1 MGGGSKQPSN
11 TTSVTTTEPPAWAR
25 PYLQDL
31 ADRARAG
38 TVDRPYQAFP
48 GQRIANLNTIQQ
60 QGLNSMYARAASG
73 SPLNAT
79 AKNTNLATVRGDYL
93 NYRDPALNQ
102 VASGDRLSYR
112 DPYLQQS
119 AEGQYLNRQD
129 PYLKETAS
137 GRYLNVGSNPYWQ
150 AMSRDI
156 ANAYATGV
164 AAQTDAA
171 FSGGRNYGGSAYNEV
186 VQRNQKGLADS
197 LGNLAGQIYQG
208 ERGMQES
215 ARSQLAQQ
223 YAQERAN
230 QLSAQNILY
239 GGYQQERANQIGAM
253 NQLYG
258 GYQQERGNQLSA
270 MQFAPQLAETD
281 YADIDRALSVGDI
294 LRENEQDI
302 INARYEDWFNA
313 QEYPREMLDLY
324 SVLLNRAM
332 GGGSQSTVRQ
342 PNLYRPNRTAGAL
355 GGAMAGYSM
364 GNSLSGGSGYGQGIG
379 AALGGLLGAFG

>member
-31 ADRARAG
+31 ANRARAG

-60 QGLNSMYARAASG
+60 QGLNSMYARATSG
-73 SPLNAT
+73 SPLNKT
-79 AKNTNLATVRGDYL
+79 AQSTVLDYMRGNAPQAITD
-93 NYRDPALNQ
+93 
-102 VASGDRLSYR
+102 
-112 DPYLQQS
+112 
-119 AEGQYLNRQD
+119 
-129 PYLKETAS
+129 TAS
-137 GRYLNVGSNPYWQ
+137 GKYLDIGTNPQWQ
-150 AMSRDI
+150 ALSRDI
-156 ANAYATGV
+156 ANAYATGT

-186 VQRNQKGLADS
+186 VGRNQKAFSDS
-197 LGNLAGQIYQG
+197 LGNLAGQLYG
-208 ERGMQES
+208 TERQ
-215 ARSQLAQQ
+215 
-223 YAQERAN
+223 N
-230 QLSAQNILY
+230 QLSA
-239 GGYQQERANQIGAM
+239 ANQIANLQMGA
-253 NQLYG
+253 
-258 GYQQERGNQLSA
+258 A
-270 MQFAPQLAETD
+270 QFAPTLAEAD

-302 INARYEDWFNA
+302 INAQYEDWFNA

-355 GGAMAGYSM
+355 GGALAGAAA
-364 GNSLSGGSGYGQGIG
+364 GGGLSGGSGYGQGIG
-379 AALGGLLGAFG
+379 AVLGGLLGAYG

>member
-38 TVDRPYQAFP
+38 TVARPYQAFP

-60 QGLNSMYARAASG
+60 QGLNSMYARAKTG
-73 SPLNAT
+73 SPLNRT
-79 AKNTNLATVRGDYL
+79 AQDRTLATLRGDYL
-93 NYRDPALNQ
+93 NRK
-102 VASGDRLSYR
+102 
-112 DPYLQQS
+112 DPYLT
-119 AEGQYLNRQD
+119 
-129 PYLKETAS
+129 ETAS
-137 GRYLNVGSNPYWQ
+137 GKFLDVGTNPYWQ

-156 ANAYATGV
+156 ANAYATGT

-186 VQRNQKGLADS
+186 VGRNQKA
-197 LGNLAGQIYQG
+197 LGEALGTVAGQIYQG
-208 ERGMQES
+208 ERGMMEQ
-215 ARSQLAQQ
+215 ARAALNQNYL
-223 YAQERAN
+223 QERA
-230 QLSAQNILY
+230 
-239 GGYQQERANQIGAM
+239 
-253 NQLYG
+253 
-258 GYQQERGNQLSA
+258 NQLSA

-342 PNLYRPNRTAGAL
+342 PNLYRPNRTANAVAGSTV
-355 GGAMAGYSM
+355 GGLAGY
-364 GNSLSGGSGYGQGIG
+364 GIGQGFGGSGGTYGGAIG
-379 AALGGLLGAFG
+379 AGIGGLLGAFG

>member
-31 ADRARAG
+31 ANRARAG

-48 GQRIANLNTIQQ
+48 GQRIANLNQIQQ
-60 QGLNSMYARAASG
+60 QGLNSMYARATSG
-73 SPLNAT
+73 SPLNKT
-79 AKNTNLATVRGDYL
+79 AQSTVLDYMRGNAPQAITD
-93 NYRDPALNQ
+93 
-102 VASGDRLSYR
+102 
-112 DPYLQQS
+112 
-119 AEGQYLNRQD
+119 
-129 PYLKETAS
+129 TAS
-137 GRYLNVGSNPYWQ
+137 GKYLDIGTNPQWQ
-150 AMSRDI
+150 ALSRDI
-156 ANAYATGV
+156 ANAYATGT

-186 VQRNQKGLADS
+186 VGRNQKAFSDS
-197 LGNLAGQIYQG
+197 LGNLAGQLYG
-208 ERGMQES
+208 TERQ
-215 ARSQLAQQ
+215 
-223 YAQERAN
+223 N
-230 QLSAQNILY
+230 QLSA
-239 GGYQQERANQIGAM
+239 ANQIADLQMGA
-253 NQLYG
+253 
-258 GYQQERGNQLSA
+258 A
-270 MQFAPQLAETD
+270 QFAPTLAEAD

-302 INARYEDWFNA
+302 INAQYEDWFNA

-355 GGAMAGYSM
+355 GGALAGAAA
-364 GNSLSGGSGYGQGIG
+364 GGGLSGGSGYGQGIG
-379 AALGGLLGAFG
+379 AVLGGLLGAYG

>member
-31 ADRARAG
+31 ANRARAG

-48 GQRIANLNTIQQ
+48 GQRIANLNQIQQ
-60 QGLNSMYARAASG
+60 QGLNSMYARATSG

-79 AKNTNLATVRGDYL
+79 AKNMNLATVRGDYL
-93 NYRDPALNQ
+93 K
-102 VASGDRLSYR
+102 YR

-119 AEGQYLNRQD
+119 AAGQYLNRQD

-230 QLSAQNILY
+230 QLAAQNILFD
-239 GGYQQERANQIGAM
+239 GYQQERS
-253 NQLYG
+253 
-258 GYQQERGNQLSA
+258 NQLSA

-302 INARYEDWFNA
+302 INAQYEDWFNA

-355 GGAMAGYSM
+355 GGAMAGYSI

-379 AALGGLLGAFG
+379 AALGGLLGAYG

>member
-31 ADRARAG
+31 ATRARVG

-48 GQRIANLNTIQQ
+48 GQRIANLNQIQQ
-60 QGLNSMYARAASG
+60 QGLNSMYARAKTG
-73 SPLNAT
+73 SPLNKT
-79 AKNTNLATVRGDYL
+79 AQSTVLDYMRGNAPQAITD
-93 NYRDPALNQ
+93 
-102 VASGDRLSYR
+102 
-112 DPYLQQS
+112 
-119 AEGQYLNRQD
+119 
-129 PYLKETAS
+129 TAS
-137 GRYLNVGSNPYWQ
+137 GKYLDIGTNPQWQ
-150 AMSRDI
+150 ALSRDI
-156 ANAYATGV
+156 ANAYATGT

-186 VQRNQKGLADS
+186 VGRNQKAFSDS
-197 LGNLAGQIYQG
+197 LGNLAGQLYG
-208 ERGMQES
+208 TERQ
-215 ARSQLAQQ
+215 
-223 YAQERAN
+223 N
-230 QLSAQNILY
+230 QLSA
-239 GGYQQERANQIGAM
+239 ANQIADLQMGA
-253 NQLYG
+253 
-258 GYQQERGNQLSA
+258 A
-270 MQFAPQLAETD
+270 QFAPTLAEAD

-355 GGAMAGYSM
+355 GGALAGAAV
-364 GNSLSGGSGYGQGIG
+364 GGGLSGGSGYGQGIG
-379 AALGGLLGAFG
+379 AALGGLLGAYG

>member
-31 ADRARAG
+31 ANRARAG

-48 GQRIANLNTIQQ
+48 GQRIANLNQIQQ
-60 QGLNSMYARAASG
+60 QGLNSMYARATSG
-73 SPLNAT
+73 SPLNKT
-79 AKNTNLATVRGDYL
+79 AQSTVLDYMRGNAPQAITD
-93 NYRDPALNQ
+93 
-102 VASGDRLSYR
+102 
-112 DPYLQQS
+112 
-119 AEGQYLNRQD
+119 
-129 PYLKETAS
+129 TAS
-137 GRYLNVGSNPYWQ
+137 GKYLDIGTNPQWQ
-150 AMSRDI
+150 ALSRDI
-156 ANAYATGV
+156 ANAYATGT

-186 VQRNQKGLADS
+186 VGRNQKAFSDS
-197 LGNLAGQIYQG
+197 LGNLAGQLYG
-208 ERGMQES
+208 TERQ
-215 ARSQLAQQ
+215 
-223 YAQERAN
+223 N
-230 QLSAQNILY
+230 QLSA
-239 GGYQQERANQIGAM
+239 ANQIANLQMGA
-253 NQLYG
+253 
-258 GYQQERGNQLSA
+258 A
-270 MQFAPQLAETD
+270 QFAPTLAEAD

-355 GGAMAGYSM
+355 GGALAGAAA
-364 GNSLSGGSGYGQGIG
+364 GGGLSGGSGYGQGIG
-379 AALGGLLGAFG
+379 AVLGGLLGAYG